1 MLLAYAGSN
10 VGGLIFLGVVVALII
25 DMVISS
31 LFGAIAEMKGYSRS
45 MYKWICFFL
54 GLPGWIMV
62 AALPDRA
69 KKEKS
74 KKELKEEMKDVE
86 SWV

>member
-1 MLLAYAGSN
+1 MSSGAII
-10 VGGLIFLGVVVALII
+10 VMVVISLVV

-31 LFGAIAEMKGYSRS
+31 LFGMIAEMKGHSRQ
-45 MYKWICFFL
+45 MYRWICFFL

-69 KKEKS
+69 KKSKS
-74 KKELKEEMKDVE
+74 KKELQEEMKDVE